1 VPLTD
6 YHTAVRDAVKGVLD
20 TYAAALATPL
30 TVTTV
35 DDIEGEIP
43 NIAVP
48 GIIVACVGPE
58 QDRPEFSTNAQDG
71 TGYPVLVALLSTG
84 HANGAHS
91 PSAPDLTAFRRAIK
105 SLFHMKR
112 LSGVSQV
119 GYCEVSGDPL
129 VLDRE
134 GAAFQRMSSYLTV
147 VAVGRWP
154 RS

>member
-1 VPLTD
+1 MATD
-6 YHTAVRDAVKGVLD
+6 YHAAVRSAVKTVLD
-20 TYAAALATPL
+20 TYAAALTPAL
-30 TVTTV
+30 TVTAV

-43 NIAVP
+43 NVAVP

-58 QDRPEFSTNAQDG
+58 QDRPEFASNVSDG
-71 TGYPVLVALLSTG
+71 TGYPVVVALLSTG

-91 PSAPDLTAFRRAIK
+91 PSAPDLTQFRRDVK

-119 GYCEVSGDPL
+119 GFCEVSADPL

-154 RS
+154 RG

>member
-1 VPLTD
+1 MATD
-6 YHTAVRDAVKGVLD
+6 YHAAVRDAIAAVVQ
-20 TYAAALATPL
+20 TYADGLDVPLA
-30 TVTTV
+30 VTAV

-58 QDRPEFSTNAQDG
+58 QERPEFGTNRQDG
-71 TGYPVLVALLSTG
+71 TGYPVVVALLSTG

-91 PSAPDLTAFRRAIK
+91 PDAPDLTQFRRDIK
-105 SLFHMKR
+105 AAFHMQR
-112 LSGVSQV
+112 LAAVPQV

-129 VLDRE
+129 ITDRE

-154 RS
+154 RT